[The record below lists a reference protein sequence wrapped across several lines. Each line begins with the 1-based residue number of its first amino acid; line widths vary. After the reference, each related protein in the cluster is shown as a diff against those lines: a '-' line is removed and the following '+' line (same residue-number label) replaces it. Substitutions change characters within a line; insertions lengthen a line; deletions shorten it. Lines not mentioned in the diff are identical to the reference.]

1 MSKVTMQDIADAL
14 GISRITVWKVFNKQ
28 NGVSDELRTQIFDM
42 ARTLGY
48 AKMNA
53 ALPSPAGEEKTVS
66 VIVSISLTWSVS
78 SSGWTLVILEA
89 AKQ

>member
-48 AKMNA
+48 II
-53 ALPSPAGEEKTVS
+53 KTRK
-66 VIVSISLTWSVS
+66 TY
-78 SSGWTLVILEA
+78 
-89 AKQ
+89 